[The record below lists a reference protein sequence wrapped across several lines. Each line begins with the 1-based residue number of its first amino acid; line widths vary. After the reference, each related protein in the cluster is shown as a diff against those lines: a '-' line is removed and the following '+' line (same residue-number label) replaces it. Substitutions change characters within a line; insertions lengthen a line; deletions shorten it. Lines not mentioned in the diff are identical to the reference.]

1 MSKSTDNR
9 MEAFEAFANCIGLSS
24 VLISDGALEIGGTR
38 KQPWRFM
45 WHTKFHATKHAYQS
59 SKVETAIRI
68 IMTCTKCLIPQRNVP
83 KRLWDYDYQYESTFL
98 YRVRQPKWKEHL
110 RNRCSGRLRI
120 LPNIWILFW
129 ILWFGY
135 WSIADKATR
144 IWRWLGVSKDKGGHL
159 SY

>member
-1 MSKSTDNR
+1 MYPKVSKSTDNR

-45 WHTKFHATKHAYQS
+45 WHTKFNATKHAYQS

-83 KRLWDYDYQYESTFL
+83 KRLWNYAYQYESTIL
-98 YRVRQPKWKEHL
+98 NRLRQPKLERAPEESVFEETPHITKYL
-110 RNRCSGRLRI
+110 NII
-120 LPNIWILFW
+120 LDFMI
-129 ILWFGY
+129 
-135 WSIADKATR
+135 
-144 IWRWLGVSKDKGGHL
+144 
-159 SY
+159 

>member
-1 MSKSTDNR
+1 MYPKVSKSTDNR

-83 KRLWDYDYQYESTFL
+83 KRLWNYAYQYESTIL
-98 YRVRQPKWKEHL
+98 NRLRQPKLERAPEESVFEETPHITKYL
-110 RNRCSGRLRI
+110 NII
-120 LPNIWILFW
+120 LDFMI
-129 ILWFGY
+129 
-135 WSIADKATR
+135 
-144 IWRWLGVSKDKGGHL
+144 
-159 SY
+159 